1 MRACLPMS
9 VRSTRLGVRHRE
21 WVSGESR
28 RVIEWSTMK
37 IRPVNGECRVGRGR
51 KWALS
56 TATATALLAAALMT
70 PSAASAAT
78 AVGHYD
84 PYGSSLSS
92 NPYTSTTSTPVTST
106 SDTSTP
112 VTSTSDTSTPV
123 TSTSDTSTPVT
134 STSDT
139 STPVTSTSD
148 TTSSDTTTPDT
159 STSETTSTTSTTSPT
174 TSSSTTPAELA
185 VFDPGPCV
193 GAYVTA
199 SGSGFTPGEPITVQR
214 DGVVIVTV
222 PAGADGTFSTRVD
235 IEGVQNGD
243 HAITATGTLSG
254 FSATE
259 VFDVEPQICTTDGT
273 VATPATVSAVVL
285 YSVAGTNGGTT
296 VVGLASTGFPVGS
309 ALAGAALALMVGTML
324 LVAARNRRGA
334 RAAGG
339 LSDDGPRHL

>member
-1 MRACLPMS
+1 M
-9 VRSTRLGVRHRE
+9 
-21 WVSGESR
+21 
-28 RVIEWSTMK
+28 
-37 IRPVNGECRVGRGR
+37 
-51 KWALS
+51 
-56 TATATALLAAALMT
+56 
-70 PSAASAAT
+70 
-78 AVGHYD
+78 
-84 PYGSSLSS
+84 
-92 NPYTSTTSTPVTST
+92 
-106 SDTSTP
+106 
-112 VTSTSDTSTPV
+112 
-123 TSTSDTSTPVT
+123 
-134 STSDT
+134 
-139 STPVTSTSD
+139 
-148 TTSSDTTTPDT
+148 
-159 STSETTSTTSTTSPT
+159 
-174 TSSSTTPAELA
+174 
-185 VFDPGPCV
+185 FDPGPCV

-222 PAGADGTFSTRVD
+222 PAGADGSFSTRVD

>member
-1 MRACLPMS
+1 
-9 VRSTRLGVRHRE
+9 
-21 WVSGESR
+21 
-28 RVIEWSTMK
+28 
-37 IRPVNGECRVGRGR
+37 
-51 KWALS
+51 
-56 TATATALLAAALMT
+56 
-70 PSAASAAT
+70 
-78 AVGHYD
+78 
-84 PYGSSLSS
+84 
-92 NPYTSTTSTPVTST
+92 
-106 SDTSTP
+106 
-112 VTSTSDTSTPV
+112 
-123 TSTSDTSTPVT
+123 
-134 STSDT
+134 
-139 STPVTSTSD
+139 
-148 TTSSDTTTPDT
+148 
-159 STSETTSTTSTTSPT
+159 
-174 TSSSTTPAELA
+174 

-222 PAGADGTFSTRVD
+222 PAGADGSFSTRVD

-339 LSDDGPRHL
+339 MADGGPRHL